1 MLLIRFD
8 GQPSGCPFYCASDSS
23 PLAPFTRQ
31 PGVEPRRST
40 TDPTPQDALPYRLIT
55 AQILTEVIVKY
66 VESTLL
72 PGERIVCEGH
82 PCFWAMGPRI
92 TLSLLLMVWGV
103 LIGTIGTSPFAAVG
117 FFAAGLGLFGASL
130 LAWWTT
136 EYAVTNKRV
145 VARFGAVRRHTVE
158 LTLAKIESVRIE
170 QSLIG
175 RIFDYGSLVV
185 GGGGLI
191 ATPIPGIS
199 NPHEF
204 HRMVFL
210 AQAAEEPVPLRL
222 VA

>member
-1 MLLIRFD
+1 M
-8 GQPSGCPFYCASDSS
+8 
-23 PLAPFTRQ
+23 
-31 PGVEPRRST
+31 
-40 TDPTPQDALPYRLIT
+40 
-55 AQILTEVIVKY
+55 KY

-82 PCFWAMGPRI
+82 PCFWAMGPRF

-103 LIGTIGTSPFAAVG
+103 LIGTVGTSPFAAVG
-117 FFAAGLGLFGASL
+117 FFVAGMGLFGASL

-136 EYAVTNKRV
+136 EFAVTNKRV
-145 VARFGAVRRHTVE
+145 VAKFGALRRHTVE
-158 LTLAKIESVRIE
+158 LTLAKIESVRVE

-175 RIFDYGSLVV
+175 RMFDYGSLVI

-191 ATPIPGIS
+191 ATPIPGIA

-204 HRMVFL
+204 RRMVFL